1 MNTKKKDITQEL
13 QANDIVTQI
22 AKTEVNQDWLNNSL
36 PALWGAEEKVVNS
49 NSNHFRLKIGA
60 LSNDGKLHI
69 QFGAQD
75 VEALHKRLIKELIS
89 PYVYLSGKMTRTY
102 GLAFDLNVKTSTIDS
117 HQLKELGHKVAA
129 AGVSITSLAQA
140 TDYCL
145 MEFIGVED
153 GEDNLQQPCKMLV
166 FELAP
171 ECRVYIRFSDLSP
184 TLTDS
189 TKTMPEYRVE
199 WLLAWLCAN
208 YLMEEE

>member
-1 MNTKKKDITQEL
+1 MNTKKTEITQEL
-13 QANDIVTQI
+13 QANDIVSQI
-22 AKTEVNQDWLNNSL
+22 EKTEGLNQGWLDTNI
-36 PALWGAEEKVVNS
+36 PIMWGVEDIVNS
-49 NSNHFRLKIGA
+49 DYNHFRLKIGA
-60 LSNDGKLHI
+60 LAESGKLHM

-75 VEALHKRLIKELIS
+75 VEALHARLKKELVS

-102 GLAFDLNVKTSTIDS
+102 GLAFDLPVKTGTMDS
-117 HQLKELGHKVAA
+117 HHLKELGHKVAA
-129 AGVSITSLAQA
+129 AGVSVSSLAQA
-140 TDYCL
+140 SDYCL
-145 MEFIGVED
+145 MEFIGIED
-153 GEDNLQQPCKMLV
+153 GEDNSQQPCKMLV

-184 TLTDS
+184 TLTDI

>member
-1 MNTKKKDITQEL
+1 MNTKKIDITQEL
-13 QANDIVTQI
+13 QANDIVNQI
-22 AKTEVNQDWLNNSL
+22 DKTEVNQEWLETNIPIMWKGEDFINSD
-36 PALWGAEEKVVNS
+36 
-49 NSNHFRLKIGA
+49 SNHFRLKIGA
-60 LSNDGKLHI
+60 LSEAGKLHM
-69 QFGAQD
+69 QFGAKD
-75 VEALHKRLIKELIS
+75 VEALHSRLKKELIS
-89 PYVYLSGKMTRTY
+89 PYVYLSGKMTRAY

-129 AGVSITSLAQA
+129 AGVSVSSLAQA
-140 TDYCL
+140 SDYCL

-184 TLTDS
+184 TFTDV
-189 TKTMPEYRVE
+189 TKSMPEYRVE

>member
-75 VEALHKRLIKELIS
+75 VEALHKRLIKELD
-89 PYVYLSGKMTRTY
+89 V
-102 GLAFDLNVKTSTIDS
+102 
-117 HQLKELGHKVAA
+117 
-129 AGVSITSLAQA
+129 
-140 TDYCL
+140 
-145 MEFIGVED
+145 
-153 GEDNLQQPCKMLV
+153 
-166 FELAP
+166 P
-171 ECRVYIRFSDLSP
+171 E
-184 TLTDS
+184 
-189 TKTMPEYRVE
+189 
-199 WLLAWLCAN
+199 
-208 YLMEEE
+208 LMEEQEKVKA